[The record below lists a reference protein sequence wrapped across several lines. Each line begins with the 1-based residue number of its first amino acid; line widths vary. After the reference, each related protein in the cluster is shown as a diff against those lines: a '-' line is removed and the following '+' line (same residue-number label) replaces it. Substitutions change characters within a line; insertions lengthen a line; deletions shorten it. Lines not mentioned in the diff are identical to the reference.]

1 MYFSS
6 HPTIQYG
13 NDKVI
18 DIFHRLALIKPKLDN
33 GVMLELYD
41 IKDSESPE
49 ILAYNKYGSTE
60 LHWVILL
67 INNIVNVS
75 NDWPMNVREFNKYVQ
90 EKYTEPDS
98 THHYEDSDGDVV
110 SITTEYPV
118 TNYTYEERINNEKNR
133 IKLLKP
139 EYLESFVEEFKALL

>member
-13 NDKVI
+13 NDKVV
-18 DIFHRLALIKPKLDN
+18 DIFHRLTLIKSNLDN
-33 GVMLELYD
+33 SVMLELYD

-110 SITTEYPV
+110 SITTDYPIK
-118 TNYTYEERINNEKNR
+118 NYTYEERINNEKSR

>member
-13 NDKVI
+13 NDKVV
-18 DIFHRLALIKPKLDN
+18 DIFHRLTMIKSKLDN
-33 GVMLELYD
+33 SVMLELYD

-75 NDWPMNVREFNKYVQ
+75 NDWPMTVREFNKYVQ
-90 EKYTEPDS
+90 EKYTEPGGV
-98 THHYEDSDGDVV
+98 HHYEDSDGDVI
-110 SITTEYPV
+110 SITTDYPV
-118 TNYTYEERINNEKNR
+118 TNYTYEERINDKKNK

-139 EYLESFVEEFKALL
+139 EYIESFVEEFKALL

>member
-1 MYFSS
+1 MYFNS

-13 NDKVI
+13 NDRVV
-18 DIFHRLALIKPKLDN
+18 DIFHRLTLIKSKLDN
-33 GVMLELYD
+33 SVMLELYD

-75 NDWPMNVREFNKYVQ
+75 NDWPMTIREFNKFVQ
-90 EKYTEPDS
+90 EKYTEPDGV
-98 THHYEDSDGDVV
+98 HHYEDSDGDVV
-110 SITTEYPV
+110 SITTDYPV
-118 TNYTYEERINNEKNR
+118 SNYTYEERINDKKNK

-139 EYLESFVEEFKALL
+139 EYIESFVEEFKSLL

>member
-1 MYFSS
+1 MYFNS

-13 NDKVI
+13 NDRVV
-18 DIFHRLALIKPKLDN
+18 DIFHRLTLIKSKLDN
-33 GVMLELYD
+33 RVMLELYD

-75 NDWPMNVREFNKYVQ
+75 NDWPMTIREFNKFVQ
-90 EKYTEPDS
+90 EKYTEPDGV
-98 THHYEDSDGDVV
+98 HHYEDSDGDVV
-110 SITTEYPV
+110 SITTDYPV
-118 TNYTYEERINNEKNR
+118 SNYTYEERINDKKNK

-139 EYLESFVEEFKALL
+139 EYIESFVEEFKSLL